1 MKREDHSPESA
12 AHTAAQFATTH
23 WSVVL
28 AAGDSASPESRGAL
42 EDLCRTYWYPLYA
55 CIRRD
60 GYSPADAEDLTQEFF
75 ARLLTRDDLGQVD
88 PGKGKFRSF
97 LLACLRHF
105 LSDHR
110 DRASALK
117 RGGGVRFVTFD
128 AQGAEERYHLEARAA
143 LDPQTAFDREW
154 GMTLLAQALSRLR
167 REYVAA
173 GKDRLYERLKAYAS
187 AEMDATACAQAAAE
201 LALTESATKG
211 ALQRLRQHYRELI
224 RMEIAQT
231 VSSPSQIDEEIRYLI
246 GIIGG

>member
-1 MKREDHSPESA
+1 MPSPDIQGESA
-12 AHTAAQFATTH
+12 ARTAAQFATTH

-28 AAGDSASPESRGAL
+28 SAGDSASPTCRGAL
-42 EDLCRTYWYPLYA
+42 EELCRTYWNPLNA
-55 CIRRD
+55 SIRRD
-60 GYSPADAEDLTQEFF
+60 GNRPADAEDLTQEFL
-75 ARLLTRDDLGQVD
+75 ARLLARDDLGRVD
-88 PGKGKFRSF
+88 PGKGRFRSF

-105 LSDHR
+105 LSDQR
-110 DRASALK
+110 DRANALK
-117 RGGGVRFVTFD
+117 RGGGLRFVTFD
-128 AQGAEERYHLEARAA
+128 VEGAEERYRLEAQQV

-173 GKDRLYERLKAYAS
+173 GKDRVYECLKAYAS
-187 AEMDATACAQAAAE
+187 AEMNAAAGAQAAAE

-211 ALQRLRQHYRELI
+211 ALQRLRQRYRDLI